1 MVSTRFARSCDTHH
15 VSGGAGIM
23 NEEEILR
30 RIKDLEDK
38 TELILCMIAEM
49 RSERMPIVN
58 VKKGTLKRLDPDIL
72 E

>member
-1 MVSTRFARSCDTHH
+1 
-15 VSGGAGIM
+15 M

-49 RSERMPIVN
+49 RSERKPVFN
-58 VKKGTLKRLDPDIL
+58 VRKGVLKKVCDDIL

>member
-1 MVSTRFARSCDTHH
+1 
-15 VSGGAGIM
+15 M